1 MLNEVLIYTKSNCK
15 FCQKI
20 KEWMEDNK
28 INFTDID
35 ITNINDLKLLRE
47 IKGVPYTII
56 KRSGKETVICGFN
69 PNKLRETLL

>member
-1 MLNEVLIYTKSNCK
+1 
-15 FCQKI
+15 
-20 KEWMEDNK
+20 MEDNK